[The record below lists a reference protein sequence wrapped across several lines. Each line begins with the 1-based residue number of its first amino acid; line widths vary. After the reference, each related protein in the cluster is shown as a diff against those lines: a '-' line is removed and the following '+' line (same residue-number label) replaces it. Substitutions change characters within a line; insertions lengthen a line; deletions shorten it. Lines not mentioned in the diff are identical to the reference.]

1 MSTSRMVTID
11 GTFENGEHDLVE
23 VSLSADVK
31 EHLSQ
36 FPTDPTPV
44 ERRGNMEFVAG
55 RYRVRHNALCK

>member
-1 MSTSRMVTID
+1 MSTCRMVAID
-11 GTFENGEHDLVE
+11 GTFENSEHDLVE
-23 VSLSADVK
+23 VSMSADVK

-55 RYRVRHNALCK
+55 R